1 MQMDF
6 KLDILQKQKLILTQT
21 MQQSIN
27 ILQMSAYELR
37 EYIDKKFEENPVL
50 EGELDLVESK
60 EKTDNSQ
67 LYKYLED
74 IYSENYNYQ
83 YNNED
88 DVSIF
93 NFIANKKSLKDY
105 LYEQLGEVK
114 SDIKI
119 KKIVSYMIES
129 LDSRGYLE
137 NTLEEICDDLGVN
150 KEVGKDALKILQ
162 SLEPCG
168 IGARNIK
175 ECLLIQLKNKGIL
188 DEIIKEI
195 ILKYLE
201 YMADCKYNY
210 IAKELKITPKEV
222 QAYGDIIKTLEPKP
236 ARGYYTGEEIKFII
250 PDAYIVK
257 IRDEYSVIM
266 NKDIIPNITINNLY
280 KQEIL
285 NGKDKREV
293 EYVKEKVND
302 AISLITDIEQR
313 NNTILKLL
321 ECIVKKQKAYFENGQ
336 EYLKPMTMRELANEM
351 CLHESTVSRAI
362 KDKYILTSR
371 GTIKIKDLFCNR
383 IISSGIEGEDVS
395 TNTIKNK
402 IKQLIKL
409 ENKSKPLSDQA
420 ICDLLNKEDIAISR
434 RTVAKYREELD
445 IKSSTKRKRF

>member
-1 MQMDF
+1 MQMDL
-6 KLDILQKQKLILTQT
+6 KLNISQKQKLILTQT

-37 EYIDKKFEENPVL
+37 EYIKKEFEENPIL
-50 EGELDLVESK
+50 EAEFNLIESR
-60 EKTDNSQ
+60 ENIENTQSA
-67 LYKYLED
+67 KYLNDRYDE
-74 IYSENYNYQ
+74 SYNYK

-88 DVSIF
+88 EVSVF
-93 NFIANKKSLKDY
+93 NFISDKKSLKDY

-137 NTLEEICDDLGVN
+137 NTLEEICNDLGVN

-201 YMADCKYNY
+201 YIADCKYNY

-285 NGKDKREV
+285 NGKNKREV

-302 AISLITDIEQR
+302 AINLINNVEQR
-313 NNTILKLL
+313 NTTILKLL
-321 ECIVKKQKAYFENGQ
+321 ECIVKKQKEYFESGQ
-336 EYLKPMTMRELANEM
+336 EYLKPMTLRELADEM
-351 CLHESTVSRAI
+351 RLHESTVSRAI

-371 GTIKIKDLFCNR
+371 GTVKIKELFSN
-383 IISSGIEGEDVS
+383 GIVSCGINGEDVS

-402 IKQLIKL
+402 IKKLVNL

-420 ICDLLNKEDIAISR
+420 ICDLLNKEDIVISR
-434 RTVAKYREELD
+434 RTVAKYREELG
-445 IKSSTKRKRF
+445 IKSSSKRKRF

>member
-6 KLDILQKQKLILTQT
+6 KLNISQKQKLILTQI
-21 MQQSIN
+21 MKQSIN

-37 EYIDKKFEENPVL
+37 EYIKKEFEENPIL
-50 EGELDLVESK
+50 EAEFNLIESR
-60 EKTDNSQ
+60 ENIDNTQSA
-67 LYKYLED
+67 KYLNDRYDEG
-74 IYSENYNYQ
+74 YNYK

-88 DVSIF
+88 EVSVF
-93 NFIANKKSLKDY
+93 NFISDKKSLKDY
-105 LYEQLGEVK
+105 LHEQLGEVK

-137 NTLEEICDDLGVN
+137 NTLEEICNDLGAN
-150 KEVGKDALKILQ
+150 KEVGKNALKILQ

-168 IGARNIK
+168 IGARNLK

-188 DEIIKEI
+188 DETIKEI

-201 YMADCKYNY
+201 YIADCKYNY
-210 IAKELKITPKEV
+210 IAKELKITPKKV

-257 IRDEYSVIM
+257 IRGEYSVIM

-285 NGKDKREV
+285 NGKNKREV

-302 AISLITDIEQR
+302 AINLINNVEQR
-313 NNTILKLL
+313 NTTILKLL
-321 ECIVKKQKAYFENGQ
+321 ECIVKKQKEYFENGQ
-336 EYLKPMTMRELANEM
+336 EYLKPMTLRELADEM
-351 CLHESTVSRAI
+351 RMHESTVSRAI

-371 GTIKIKDLFCNR
+371 GTVKIKDLFCN
-383 IISSGIEGEDVS
+383 GIVSCGINGDDVS

-402 IKQLIKL
+402 IKKLVKL

-420 ICDLLNKEDIAISR
+420 ICDLLNKEDIVISR
-434 RTVAKYREELD
+434 RTVAKYREELG
-445 IKSSTKRKRF
+445 IKSSAKRKRF